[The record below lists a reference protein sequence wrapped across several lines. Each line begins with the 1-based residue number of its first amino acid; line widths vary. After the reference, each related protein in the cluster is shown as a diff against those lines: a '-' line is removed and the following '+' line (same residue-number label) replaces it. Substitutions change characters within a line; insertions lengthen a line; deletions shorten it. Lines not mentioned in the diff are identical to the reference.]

1 MASQLKSR
9 HTAVNFQP
17 RVERY
22 HALPV
27 SFSNASESNANRR
40 PVRTPYLSRWLESI
54 PPKKLL
60 GRDDRDFLIPSDCSE
75 RPIAG
80 DDRFG
85 VQGDGA
91 GHEFIVVG
99 VLLDHHPHFEV
110 FLTPLTAS

>member
-1 MASQLKSR
+1 MASWLKIH

-17 RVERY
+17 PVELY

-27 SFSNASESNANRR
+27 SFSSASESNTNR
-40 PVRTPYLSRWLESI
+40 LLESI

-110 FLTPLTAS
+110 FLTPLTAA